1 MKILHVLYELKFS
14 GAEIMYVDAA
24 DEFRSLGCELYVIN
38 SAERLGKYADMFKD
52 AGYKVYHLPCPS
64 GLITR
69 WSYCQQIVRL
79 VKKEGIDVIHT
90 HASNMKWDMALVAC
104 LAGIRSVYT
113 FHSCFKS
120 RPISYLYHI
129 WLRWSAKNLLSCKF
143 QTISDSVYDNER
155 LYYHND
161 TIKIYNWFG
170 NKRFSP
176 ADKAE
181 KQAVRKE
188 LGISKDSFVII
199 SVGGCSVNKR
209 HHDIIKALP
218 DLLKEKNNLMYL
230 HLGQGDTTEEEK
242 TLARKLGVENKIR
255 FMGNQ
260 KEVRKFL
267 IVSDVYLMTS
277 HYEGIS
283 LTTIEALACKIPA
296 ILYDVPGLR
305 DFNKEQL
312 CSLLIPEQSTEIVK
326 AIKKLRTN
334 SGEKEMII
342 KNGYE
347 MVMRKFF
354 LPTNVRQIFKLYQ
367 GS

>member
-120 RPISYLYHI
+120 RPISYIYHI

-170 NKRFSP
+170 NKRFFP

-230 HLGQGDTTEEEK
+230 H
-242 TLARKLGVENKIR
+242 
-255 FMGNQ
+255 
-260 KEVRKFL
+260 L

>member
-170 NKRFSP
+170 NKRFFP

-260 KEVRKFL
+260 KEVRK
-267 IVSDVYLMTS
+267 
-277 HYEGIS
+277 
-283 LTTIEALACKIPA
+283 
-296 ILYDVPGLR
+296 
-305 DFNKEQL
+305 
-312 CSLLIPEQSTEIVK
+312 
-326 AIKKLRTN
+326 
-334 SGEKEMII
+334 
-342 KNGYE
+342 
-347 MVMRKFF
+347 
-354 LPTNVRQIFKLYQ
+354 
-367 GS
+367 

>member
-120 RPISYLYHI
+120 RPISYIYHI

-170 NKRFSP
+170 NKRFFP

-188 LGISKDSFVII
+188 LGISKEF
-199 SVGGCSVNKR
+199 CYNFR
-209 HHDIIKALP
+209 RRL
-218 DLLKEKNNLMYL
+218 
-230 HLGQGDTTEEEK
+230 
-242 TLARKLGVENKIR
+242 
-255 FMGNQ
+255 
-260 KEVRKFL
+260 
-267 IVSDVYLMTS
+267 
-277 HYEGIS
+277 
-283 LTTIEALACKIPA
+283 
-296 ILYDVPGLR
+296 
-305 DFNKEQL
+305 
-312 CSLLIPEQSTEIVK
+312 
-326 AIKKLRTN
+326 
-334 SGEKEMII
+334 
-342 KNGYE
+342 
-347 MVMRKFF
+347 
-354 LPTNVRQIFKLYQ
+354 
-367 GS
+367 

>member
-1 MKILHVLYELKFS
+1 M
-14 GAEIMYVDAA
+14 
-24 DEFRSLGCELYVIN
+24 
-38 SAERLGKYADMFKD
+38 
-52 AGYKVYHLPCPS
+52 
-64 GLITR
+64 
-69 WSYCQQIVRL
+69 
-79 VKKEGIDVIHT
+79 
-90 HASNMKWDMALVAC
+90 
-104 LAGIRSVYT
+104 
-113 FHSCFKS
+113 
-120 RPISYLYHI
+120 
-129 WLRWSAKNLLSCKF
+129 LSCKF

-170 NKRFSP
+170 NKRFFP

>member
-1 MKILHVLYELKFS
+1 
-14 GAEIMYVDAA
+14 
-24 DEFRSLGCELYVIN
+24 
-38 SAERLGKYADMFKD
+38 
-52 AGYKVYHLPCPS
+52 
-64 GLITR
+64 
-69 WSYCQQIVRL
+69 
-79 VKKEGIDVIHT
+79 
-90 HASNMKWDMALVAC
+90 MKWDMALVAC

-170 NKRFSP
+170 NKRFFP

-218 DLLKEKNNLMYL
+218 DLLKEK
-230 HLGQGDTTEEEK
+230 
-242 TLARKLGVENKIR
+242 
-255 FMGNQ
+255 
-260 KEVRKFL
+260 
-267 IVSDVYLMTS
+267 
-277 HYEGIS
+277 
-283 LTTIEALACKIPA
+283 
-296 ILYDVPGLR
+296 
-305 DFNKEQL
+305 
-312 CSLLIPEQSTEIVK
+312 
-326 AIKKLRTN
+326 
-334 SGEKEMII
+334 II
-342 KNGYE
+342 
-347 MVMRKFF
+347 
-354 LPTNVRQIFKLYQ
+354 
-367 GS
+367 

>member
-170 NKRFSP
+170 NKRFFP

-218 DLLKEKNNLMYL
+218 DLLKEKNNLKIENTKLSLTKIIENYQDITQNTLDLSVFIENYKNNKNSKYTEQNNQIIME
-230 HLGQGDTTEEEK
+230 TTA
-242 TLARKLGVENKIR
+242 LAENKY
-255 FMGNQ
+255 Q
-260 KEVRKFL
+260 K
-267 IVSDVYLMTS
+267 
-277 HYEGIS
+277 YE
-283 LTTIEALACKIPA
+283 
-296 ILYDVPGLR
+296 
-305 DFNKEQL
+305 
-312 CSLLIPEQSTEIVK
+312 
-326 AIKKLRTN
+326 
-334 SGEKEMII
+334 
-342 KNGYE
+342 
-347 MVMRKFF
+347 
-354 LPTNVRQIFKLYQ
+354 KLYISKETGKPEKMEIKDTNQ
-367 GS
+367 NTIIYIIYNEININTYNANLTHTNIRSEGYGNKKRRYVLC

>member
-1 MKILHVLYELKFS
+1 M
-14 GAEIMYVDAA
+14 
-24 DEFRSLGCELYVIN
+24 
-38 SAERLGKYADMFKD
+38 
-52 AGYKVYHLPCPS
+52 
-64 GLITR
+64 
-69 WSYCQQIVRL
+69 
-79 VKKEGIDVIHT
+79 
-90 HASNMKWDMALVAC
+90 
-104 LAGIRSVYT
+104 
-113 FHSCFKS
+113 
-120 RPISYLYHI
+120 
-129 WLRWSAKNLLSCKF
+129 
-143 QTISDSVYDNER
+143 
-155 LYYHND
+155 
-161 TIKIYNWFG
+161 IK
-170 NKRFSP
+170 
-176 ADKAE
+176 
-181 KQAVRKE
+181 
-188 LGISKDSFVII
+188 
-199 SVGGCSVNKR
+199 
-209 HHDIIKALP
+209 